1 MGSRLAISVPLPAR
15 HPTLRGAR
23 EAESLDCHTSHATGV
38 FIRLDHLTH
47 NMCLLQELVGRR
59 PLWPAIKA
67 NAYGHGAEIVGRH
80 LVRLGYTR
88 LCVAHVTEAINLIEA
103 GVRATFLVLSASLP
117 EHSEYFVTYDCEP
130 VVCTLEMVEALAH
143 AAAKA
148 GKRVAVHLKVDT
160 GMGRIGIRPE
170 AVPAFL
176 AQCRDFPTVAVRG
189 IMSHFPLAPAVDQ
202 SFAHQQIALFRHV
215 QEATRAYGIT
225 SYHLANSAAI
235 FDLPEAHCDA
245 ARPGIAIY
253 GLKPAPTIVNPRV
266 HDLKPV
272 LEWKTRITYLKEVP
286 AGTGLSYGHTFHT
299 TQPSLI
305 ATVPIGYGDG
315 LSQRLSNNLALVVGG
330 MRCAQVGQICMD
342 QSLVDVTAL
351 RGRVKVGDE
360 AVIVGQQ
367 GQAAVTVDELAD
379 KLGVINYE
387 VVTSI
392 ATRVPRLAIGPCH
405 LPAPCADA

>member
-1 MGSRLAISVPLPAR
+1 M
-15 HPTLRGAR
+15 GAR
-23 EAESLDCHTSHATGV
+23 EAENLDCRTSHATGV
-38 FIRLDHLTH
+38 FIRLDHLTN
-47 NMCLLQELVGRR
+47 NMRLLQELVGNR

-80 LVRLGYTR
+80 LVCLGYNR
-88 LCVAHVTEAINLIEA
+88 LCVAHVAEAINLIEA
-103 GVRATFLVLSASLP
+103 GVCATFLVLSASLP
-117 EHSEYFVTYDCEP
+117 ENSEYFVAYDCEP
-130 VVCTLEMVEALAH
+130 VVCTLEMIEALAH
-143 AAAKA
+143 TAARV

-160 GMGRIGIRPE
+160 GMGRIGIRPD

-176 AQCRDFPTVAVRG
+176 DRCRDFPTIMVRG
-189 IMSHFPLAPAVDQ
+189 LM
-202 SFAHQQIALFRHV
+202 
-215 QEATRAYGIT
+215 

-253 GLKPAPTIVNPRV
+253 GLKPSPTIVNPRV

-315 LSQRLSNNLALVVGG
+315 LSRRLSNNLALVVGG

-392 ATRVPRLAIGPCH
+392 ATRVPRIAVGPFH
-405 LPAPCADA
+405 LHAPCADV

>member
-1 MGSRLAISVPLPAR
+1 MGSRLAISQPLRAR
-15 HPTLRGAR
+15 HPTLLGAR
-23 EAESLDCHTSHATGV
+23 EAENLNCRTSHATRV

-47 NMCLLQELVGRR
+47 NMRLLQELVGNR

-67 NAYGHGAEIVGRH
+67 NAYGHDAAIVGHH
-80 LVRLGYTR
+80 LVHLGYNR
-88 LCVAHVTEAINLIEA
+88 LCVAHVAEAIDLIEA

-117 EHSEYFVTYDCEP
+117 ENSEYVVAYDCEP

-143 AAAKA
+143 AAARA
-148 GKRVAVHLKVDT
+148 DKRVAVHLKVDT
-160 GMGRIGIRPE
+160 GMGRIGIRPDE
-170 AVPAFL
+170 VPTFL
-176 AQCRDFPTVAVRG
+176 ARCRDFPSVTVRG
-189 IMSHFPLAPAVDQ
+189 IMSHFPLAPEADT
-202 SFAHQQIALFRHV
+202 SFTRQQIALFRHV
-215 QEATRAYGIT
+215 QEATKAYGIT

-253 GLKPAPTIVNPRV
+253 GLKPSPMIVNPRV

-305 ATVPIGYGDG
+305 ATVPVGYGDG
-315 LSQRLSNNLALVVGG
+315 LSRRLSNNLTLVVGG

-351 RGRVKVGDE
+351 RGRVQVGDE
-360 AVIVGQQ
+360 VVIVGQQ
-367 GQAAVTVDELAD
+367 GQASVTVDELAD
-379 KLGVINYE
+379 KLGAINYE

-392 ATRVPRLAIGPCH
+392 ATRVPRIAIGSSALSH
-405 LPAPCADA
+405 TMR